1 MILCLQ
7 TLKKKL
13 QQAMFIM
20 TVFNY
25 WIIVFGI
32 KKIYWSGPDR
42 VNLILDP
49 DRSGSTKLVKEPK
62 TQ

>member
-1 MILCLQ
+1 
-7 TLKKKL
+7 
-13 QQAMFIM
+13 M

-25 WIIVFGI
+25 WIIVFGV

-49 DRSGSTKLVKEPK
+49 YGSGSTKLGKEQK